1 MFCRANWPHDID
13 VSVAEKVFLRQCK
26 RKKATKTAIADD
38 ESPVAQLDSGSA
50 DDLKSIK
57 ETPEEK
63 QTSFHGSMSG
73 VFAWSNGLSRS
84 ITLAGRDAGWCLLI
98 GTVALP
104 GVVVLLHRR
113 LLSGVPDNGPSRS
126 KPSQEAQ
133 LAEDER
139 KNRWA

>member
-13 VSVAEKVFLRQCK
+13 VSVAEKGIKNKF
-26 RKKATKTAIADD
+26 KATKAAIADD
-38 ESPVAQLDSGSA
+38 ESAVAQLDSGSA

-63 QTSFHGSMSG
+63 QTSFHGPMSG
-73 VFAWSNGLSRS
+73 VFARSNGLPRS
-84 ITLAGRDAGWCLLI
+84 ITLAGRDAGWCLSV
-98 GTVALP
+98 GTIALPWVVAL
-104 GVVVLLHRR
+104 LHKR
-113 LLSGVPDNGPSRS
+113 LASGVPDSGPSRS

>member
-1 MFCRANWPHDID
+1 MM
-13 VSVAEKVFLRQCK
+13 
-26 RKKATKTAIADD
+26 KA
-38 ESPVAQLDSGSA
+38 VAQL
-50 DDLKSIK
+50 DLKSIK

-63 QTSFHGSMSG
+63 QTSFHGPMSG
-73 VFAWSNGLSRS
+73 VFARSNGLSRS
-84 ITLAGRDAGWCLLI
+84 ITLAGRDVGWCLSV

-104 GVVVLLHRR
+104 GVAALLHKR
-113 LLSGVPDNGPSRS
+113 LASGVPDSGPSRS